1 MQTAIF
7 NIRELKTRSNCAIK
21 MDAATRH
28 NGYLNWHKKRNIGTH
43 MQNSRCRW
51 HSWEALQHA
60 TFENEL

>member
-1 MQTAIF
+1 
-7 NIRELKTRSNCAIK
+7 

-60 TFENEL
+60 TVENELKKRLQA